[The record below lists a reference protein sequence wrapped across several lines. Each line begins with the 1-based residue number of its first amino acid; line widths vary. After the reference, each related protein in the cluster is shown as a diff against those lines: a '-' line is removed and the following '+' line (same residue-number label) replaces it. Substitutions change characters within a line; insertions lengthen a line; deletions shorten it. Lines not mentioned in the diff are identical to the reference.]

1 MISDQATTIHVDSQ
15 ETKNKVKLGLVDWF
29 VDQPFSSKSFSSFN
43 PLEKGF
49 SRYHVRLIPTAQV
62 SHYLSGTETRMN
74 SGAKVLRYLEDVKAP
89 K

>member
-1 MISDQATTIHVDSQ
+1 RSSLVVVIFSIFVICYTIMISDQATTIHVDSQ

-49 SRYHVRLIPTAQV
+49 SRYHVRLIPTV
-62 SHYLSGTETRMN
+62 SLSRLNHG
-74 SGAKVLRYLEDVKAP
+74 K
-89 K
+89 